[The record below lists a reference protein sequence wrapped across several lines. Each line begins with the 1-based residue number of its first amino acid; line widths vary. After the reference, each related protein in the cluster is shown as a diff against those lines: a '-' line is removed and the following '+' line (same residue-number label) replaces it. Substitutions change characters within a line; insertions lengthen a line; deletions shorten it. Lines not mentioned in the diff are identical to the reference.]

1 MAQLTLNVGLNT
13 TEVDKGVQSLQA
25 KFVPIQQTLQGLK
38 INKDLT
44 AQIKALTEYYKTFA
58 GVVVKVNTAT
68 TKATL
73 QNEKLAL
80 ASEKLAT
87 QEKKTALTAAKIN
100 TELSKQ
106 ALNAAKAQTSIEV
119 TVNSVEKLQKEYA
132 DLLTTLKSL
141 EKNYPKGTFDSIKS
155 SAEGAYYEIKAL
167 NSEIGN
173 NKPNEIQKKQIQN
186 LTTNLN
192 TYKTQVSSLQ
202 AETKGLHGTLQDIVG
217 GFLKFQLS
225 AMLVMKP
232 LQLIQSALSSIN
244 ETLVKTEDAVIS
256 LQRVLPSGSAT
267 DSEISGKL
275 YQIAQDYGQSFD
287 NVSQIAQNFART
299 GMSWADTIKATEAA
313 VLALNVAELDATE
326 ASEGLIS
333 IITQFDMSTEQ
344 LTETVDKLNKAA
356 DQNPV
361 TTEKLLKALQRT
373 GAAAKNAN
381 ISLNDTIGII
391 TTLSKATNRSGE
403 NLGTAVNSLI
413 QFSSKASSLDTFAK
427 LGGNVET
434 AVEKYRA
441 GAGSILEIWEELS
454 KVIKE
459 RQGDAESILGGDLFG
474 DEEWAGLN
482 AELKAELGESY
493 ADITDIYDTA
503 STFRKNYF
511 IALLNDMENVKKVS
525 GEIADANGYSQ
536 DENQKY
542 LDTYTAK
549 QNKIKAQWEDIAND
563 EQGLLGIKKDL
574 LDLGS
579 SLLNIIKWTGGLK
592 TTLVAVGGIV
602 AQLFGAKMLA
612 GINSFFSTLSTG
624 FKTLQ
629 GSAGWIGLIL
639 TAISAIDGAIRQ
651 GIETARENER
661 QRIQQQNEAI
671 AKTNESID
679 AQKKEVAQINEVAST
694 VENLREILDD
704 SSQSEEEK
712 AKAQDKLL
720 QIQNTLVES
729 NNKYKDSLDLTNG
742 SLKEQLGLIEQ
753 LTTEQLK
760 QKANDFLTKNKAE
773 IEVAKKVLDTSSVTS
788 SDTILSGV
796 ANDRFRFREIIN
808 AAISK
813 AGLKNAEITED
824 NTYGGYHQQWKD
836 TVEGWNEGGLVGA
849 IGGIFKHIL
858 WTNKE
863 DWTGEAKAG
872 ISFSGTVEQQLEA
885 ISKLK
890 SQIAT
895 DTTLGLSNEETIAFT
910 RVLDNLYQQI
920 NSAEYKQ
927 SVLLAERAKATQDWL
942 NGTISEAEYLKIVY
956 GIEKEIVEEDK
967 KWTNNIKDVTN
978 TYDDLIS
985 KLEELRDLQKE
996 STDWEDKKLAI
1007 MEAEQA
1013 IENARNQATIRRFN
1027 ENTGN
1032 WEWQADEK
1040 AIAEAEQNLQQAQ
1053 LDLQEKAYDNIIE
1066 QLENGD
1072 ATNESILA
1080 ILKEVAPLLGVDNNF
1095 VESVINAFKDKT
1107 GVDLN
1112 QPIIDKEKS
1121 FDNGGVAN
1129 GLGYMVKATSK
1140 PESVNNPELTAK
1152 IMSPTSNAQFSRYVK
1167 DMGIM
1172 FANAEKYQQSPIIT
1186 RYGNTDNSVNNSGQ
1200 VIISDINVGADKKDN
1215 IMEILNLTQ
1224 IVPN

>member
-1 MAQLTLNVGLNT
+1 MAQLTLKVGLNT

-38 INKDLT
+38 VNKDLT

-132 DLLTTLKSL
+132 NLLTTLKSL

-267 DSEISGKL
+267 DSEISDKL

-344 LTETVDKLNKAA
+344 LTETVDKLNRAA

-482 AELKAELGESY
+482 SELKAELGESY

-639 TAISAIDGAIRQ
+639 TAISAIEGAIRQ

-661 QRIQQQNEAI
+661 KRIQQQNEAI

-679 AQKKEVAQINEVAST
+679 AQKKEVAQMNEVADS
-694 VENLREILDD
+694 VENLRKILDD

-760 QKANDFLTKNKAE
+760 QKAQDFLAEKDSEIKTAKSKLTATSNSNTDFFLTGVGEDRHRFRDIINKAIKE
-773 IEVAKKVLDTSSVTS
+773 
-788 SDTILSGV
+788 SG
-796 ANDRFRFREIIN
+796 ATGASII
-808 AAISK
+808 
-813 AGLKNAEITED
+813 ED
-824 NTYGGYHQQWKD
+824 NQYGYLHNYWESVYESEDFWSGLGNLLNPFD
-836 TVEGWNEGGLVGA
+836 ELFEGRSWA
-849 IGGIFKHIL
+849 
-858 WTNKE
+858 
-863 DWTGEAKAG
+863 GEAKAG
-872 ISFSGTVEQQLEA
+872 FGFSGTIEQQIDA
-885 ISKLK
+885 IKKLQK
-890 SQIAT
+890 YIA
-895 DTTLGLSNEETIAFT
+895 DNKDALGLSANEHIA
-910 RVLDNLYQQI
+910 I
-920 NSAEYKQ
+920 NSELEKHLATLNSEEYKQ
-927 SVLLAERAKATQDWL
+927 AKLLAERAKATQNWL
-942 NGTISEAEYLKIVY
+942 DGTIDEAEYLKIVY
-956 GIEKEIVEEDK
+956 GIEKDISEESS

-1080 ILKEVAPLLGVDNNF
+1080 ILKEVAPLLGADNNF